1 VIAVIGGTVLYVLLG
16 WLFHPYVIGV
26 PAFTR

>member
-1 VIAVIGGTVLYVLLG
+1 VVGGTVVYLLLG

>member
-1 VIAVIGGTVLYVLLG
+1 VVGGTVLYVLLG
-16 WLFHPYVIGV
+16 WWFHPYVIGV